1 MAREEKGLK
10 SFSPVERRGGTW
22 PLIFYSLH
30 RLMTIIKST
39 GSGKDDVPI
48 LSQTKEA
55 LGERVLLEL
64 NRVAT

>member
-1 MAREEKGLK
+1 MLK

-30 RLMTIIKST
+30 RLMTIIIKST
-39 GSGKDDVPI
+39 GSGKDGVPI
-48 LSQTKEA
+48 LSHTKEA

-64 NRVAT
+64 KRVAT